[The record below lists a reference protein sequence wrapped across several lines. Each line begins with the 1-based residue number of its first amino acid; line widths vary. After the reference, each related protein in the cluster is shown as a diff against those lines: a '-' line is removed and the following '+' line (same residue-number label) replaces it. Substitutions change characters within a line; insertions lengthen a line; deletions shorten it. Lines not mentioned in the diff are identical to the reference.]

1 MTFRSALTFA
11 AALALAAC
19 GSNEAADDRMTDE
32 ATATETAATIDVP
45 TPDAGTPQGFVDTV
59 AASDKFEIE
68 AARLAQEMGES
79 DKVKAFAATMIRDH
93 TASSDKLKA
102 AVAEAGNGLAVA
114 PELTPLQQG
123 DLDQLR
129 GAGDNF
135 DAMYAQQQL
144 HAHEAA
150 LALLQAQA
158 QSGTVE
164 QLKTFAGEAATVVEG
179 HLDQARQLP

>member
-1 MTFRSALTFA
+1 MTFRFALTSA

-19 GSNEAADDRMTDE
+19 GSNDAVDDRMTDE

-45 TPDAGTPQGFVDTV
+45 TPEVATPQSFVDTL
-59 AASDKFEIE
+59 AASDMFEI
-68 AARLAQEMGES
+68 AAAKLARDLGKS
-79 DKVKAFAATMIRDH
+79 DKVKAFAAMMVKDH

-102 AVAEAGNGLAVA
+102 AVAEAGDTLTVA
-114 PELTPLQQG
+114 PALTPLQQG

-164 QLKTFAGEAATVVEG
+164 QLKTFASETTPVVED
-179 HLDQARQLP
+179 HLERARQLP